1 MTALLLSGCATAT
14 PTTALPSL
22 HERPVTKACL
32 TDPPPVTDTFNTS
45 MCKTLLSIDEDV
57 RDRDRERARL
67 ERARLNELRAPKSG
81 STSESGL
88 TTEEK
93 PHLALR
99 RQANEAGRQFR
110 QQYIAAKRPV
120 LRLKFRH
127 EYPTM
132 SEEEIE
138 VLVNDAL
145 EDGLR
150 EAGETERRRLFGGP
164 GMRPPVSCT
173 SYNFGMF
180 TNTDCY

>member
-1 MTALLLSGCATAT
+1 MQLALILAILFLSGCA
-14 PTTALPSL
+14 
-22 HERPVTKACL
+22 
-32 TDPPPVTDTFNTS
+32 
-45 MCKTLLSIDEDV
+45 
-57 RDRDRERARL
+57 
-67 ERARLNELRAPKSG
+67 G
-81 STSESGL
+81 ESGL

>member
-1 MTALLLSGCATAT
+1 MQLALILAILFLSGCA
-14 PTTALPSL
+14 
-22 HERPVTKACL
+22 
-32 TDPPPVTDTFNTS
+32 
-45 MCKTLLSIDEDV
+45 
-57 RDRDRERARL
+57 
-67 ERARLNELRAPKSG
+67 G
-81 STSESGL
+81 ESGL

-138 VLVNDAL
+138 VLVNDAVEEGVQEAL
-145 EDGLR
+145 EQ
-150 EAGETERRRLFGGP
+150 ERQRLFGGSV
-164 GMRPPVSCT
+164 MRPPLTCT
-173 SYNFGMF
+173 SSRIGSSTY
-180 TNTDCY
+180 TDCY